1 MTNTETAKILATIAA
16 VYQNFD
22 VNNFKQNIWAELLK
36 ETEYQHGVAATT
48 GLLRCCKYPPTP
60 ADIIEAAKIE
70 KLLQFEKQEEL
81 KIESCRNN
89 QLSVGDA
96 GMLPSD

>member
-36 ETEYQHGVAATT
+36 ETEFQHAVAATT
-48 GLLRCCKYPPTP
+48 GLLRCSKFPPTP

-70 KLLQFEKQEEL
+70 KLLQFERLEEL
-81 KIESCRNN
+81 KIESRRNN
-89 QLSVGDA
+89 QLSDGNA
-96 GMLPSD
+96 GVLSSD